1 MSSARI
7 TYSQR
12 PDATPEAEPAVLAAI
27 YRFVLFESK
36 AGKSLTEQVPQGT
49 TIEVPK
55 QGKEA
60 DMTR

>member
-7 TYSQR
+7 TYSQH

-36 AGKSLTEQVPQGT
+36 AGKRITERVPQAT